1 MNRRGVLVL
10 GFLLGSLSAPQADG
24 QDAAAHRAWMDE
36 AADLQDELR
45 EHLGGKAGD
54 KAAAAATKIEEIL
67 AQTQAYWAAK
77 HADDIVKIARE
88 SRTLAAAIATAARAG
103 NIDQATDTFA
113 TMNARCNGCHDLH
126 PEKR

>member
-1 MNRRGVLVL
+1 LVL
-10 GFLLGSLSAPQADG
+10 GFLIGSLSAPQAAG
-24 QDAAAHRAWMDE
+24 QDAAAHRAWMDD
-36 AADLQDELR
+36 ALDLQDELR
-45 EHLGGKAGD
+45 EHLGAKAGD

-88 SRTLAAAIATAARAG
+88 SRTLAAAIATAAKAG
-103 NIDQATDTFA
+103 KIDQATDTFA
-113 TMNARCNGCHDLH
+113 TMNARCNACHDLH

>member
-1 MNRRGVLVL
+1 MNRRRVLVL
-10 GFLLGSLSAPQADG
+10 GFLLGSLAAPQANG
-24 QDAAAHRAWMDE
+24 QDAAAHRAWMDD

-45 EHLGGKAGD
+45 EHLVAKAGD

-88 SRTLAAAIATAARAG
+88 SRTLAATIAAAAKAG
-103 NIDQATDTFA
+103 KIDQATKTFA
-113 TMNARCNGCHDLH
+113 TMNARCNACHDLH
-126 PEKR
+126 PERR